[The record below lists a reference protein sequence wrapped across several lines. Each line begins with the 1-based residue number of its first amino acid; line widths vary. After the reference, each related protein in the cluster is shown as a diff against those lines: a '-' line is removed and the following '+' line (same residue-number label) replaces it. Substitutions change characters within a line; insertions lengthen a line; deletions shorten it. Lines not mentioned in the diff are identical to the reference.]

1 MVSELKSLIA
11 QLSKQQADLVSSRN
25 EANASSNVEGL
36 YNSPWGN
43 NAKLEFPSFNGE
55 VVDRWLLRC
64 EYYFGVGRVSVEN
77 RVKLATPYLEG
88 KAIQWHQGYV
98 QVKGREAYFSWEEY
112 LMASTARFGAQ
123 ASLQEYLD
131 AFDELYAKARIPE
144 GNASSFFLSGLS
156 DELQIAIRMF
166 KPTTLAEAYSLARLQ
181 ELHVAAIWQKPKT
194 PVKSYHKHLL
204 NPIPTD
210 QTYKQYL
217 S

>member
-55 VVDRWLLRC
+55 VVDGWLLRC
-64 EYYFGVGRVSVEN
+64 EYYFEVGRVSAEN
-77 RVKLATPYLEG
+77 RVKLATLYLEG

-123 ASLQEYLD
+123 AYDAPIADLRNLRQVGSLQE
-131 AFDELYAKARIPE
+131 
-144 GNASSFFLSGLS
+144 
-156 DELQIAIRMF
+156 
-166 KPTTLAEAYSLARLQ
+166 
-181 ELHVAAIWQKPKT
+181 
-194 PVKSYHKHLL
+194 
-204 NPIPTD
+204 
-210 QTYKQYL
+210 
-217 S
+217 